1 MPENSQILSEV
12 SPINRAA
19 VKSRLLVVGNE
30 GEGLSS
36 SIIQKCNMFE
46 SIAPGRTLHPCVD
59 SLNVSVATAL
69 LMERLL
75 QKTWQSP
82 LNSSCKML
90 TLRRWK
96 QKLTGRVK
104 ILHHIK
110 VQTAWKHTAWEETSP
125 LHWFTKRFFRDCYI
139 LISPNPFFAPKVGQK

>member
-1 MPENSQILSEV
+1 MPGNSQIFSEV
-12 SPINRAA
+12 SPINREA

-75 QKTWQSP
+75 QKIWQSP
-82 LNSSCKML
+82 INSSCKML
-90 TLRRWK
+90 TLGRWK

-104 ILHHIK
+104 LLHHIK
-110 VQTAWKHTAWEETSP
+110 VQTSWKHTAREDTSS
-125 LHWFTKRFFRDCYI
+125 LHWFTKRFCRDCSI
-139 LISPNPFFAPKVGQK
+139 LISPNPFFAPKVCQK